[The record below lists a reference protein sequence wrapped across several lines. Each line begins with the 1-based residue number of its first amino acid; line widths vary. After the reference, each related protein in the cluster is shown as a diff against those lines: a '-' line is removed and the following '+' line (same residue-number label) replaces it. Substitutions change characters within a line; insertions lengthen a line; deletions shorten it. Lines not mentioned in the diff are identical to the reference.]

1 MRSAAEGVL
10 IGAAWVITVAA
21 AVAWVLPYSPAAG
34 WPVGAQLV
42 ALDKLLTATLVAG
55 AVAAGV
61 AGAVRRDRRWIV
73 VAAAVTVVAALFA
86 GRVVAMQ
93 GVAAG
98 SAPVDGS
105 LVAVSWNADGV
116 SPGEV
121 ADTVSGLLDEHGA
134 ELVVLPETGWK
145 SGELV
150 RDLLVDLGHDVDV
163 FAPQSTATSVIL
175 TAELARQYRVA
186 EDTPPW
192 AGVELLPTTPSPNLP
207 VIVATHLQQPSPADV
222 QTWQEHLGWVRAA
235 CDRTPYVLVLGDMNT
250 TLNHLP
256 GSSLGGCRDVAAAEG
271 AGASS
276 TWPTWLP
283 DWLGVSIDRFMIG
296 SGYTPDDATFMV
308 ARDVELAGADH
319 WPIVVSVTTE

>member
-1 MRSAAEGVL
+1 ML
-10 IGAAWVITVAA
+10 IGAGWVVAVAA
-21 AVAWVLPYSPAAG
+21 AVAWVLPYSPAMG
-34 WPVGAQLV
+34 WPVVAQLV
-42 ALDKLLTATLVAG
+42 AIDKPLTAALVAS

-61 AGAVRRDRRWIV
+61 AGAVRRERAWII
-73 VAAAVTVVAALFA
+73 VAAAVAVVAALFA
-86 GRVVAMQ
+86 GRVLGVQ

-98 SAPVDGS
+98 SAPTDGS
-105 LVAVSWNADGV
+105 LVALSWNADGV

-121 ADTVSGLLDEHGA
+121 ADTVSGLLNEHSA
-134 ELVVLPETGWK
+134 DVVVLPETGWK

-150 RDLLVDLGHDVDV
+150 RDLLVDLGHEVAV

-186 EDTPPW
+186 DGTPPW
-192 AGVELLPTTPSPNLP
+192 AGVELVPTNPSPGLP

-222 QTWQEHLGWVRAA
+222 QTWHEHLGWVRAA

-296 SGYTPDDATFMV
+296 PGYTSHDATFMI

-319 WPIVVSVTTE
+319 WPIVVSVAPR